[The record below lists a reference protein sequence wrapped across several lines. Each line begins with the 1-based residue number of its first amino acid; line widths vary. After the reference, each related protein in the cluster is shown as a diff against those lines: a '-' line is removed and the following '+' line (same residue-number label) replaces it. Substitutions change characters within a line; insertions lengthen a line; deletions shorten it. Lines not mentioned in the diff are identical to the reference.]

1 MATLLNQDIE
11 MIERMEL
18 DLVSKSQTAFTAAG
32 LTANIHGVYSLDD
45 LEEKE
50 VSDLCG
56 LLAIGVGY
64 AGAEPYNAHKV
75 PLNTAPGGDAAKAV
89 DFLFH
94 IILAVPHGKGCT
106 ERYSAT
112 KLLTVLRQGILG
124 TSCSGDTT
132 NRTWAFVKEFPN
144 IVDST
149 EAMLYYSQVWRI
161 TIPVVRYV

>member
-1 MATLLNQDIE
+1 MALLTNDID

-18 DLVSKSQTAFTAAG
+18 DLVTKAQVAFTTAG

-45 LEEKE
+45 LEDKE

-56 LLAIGVGY
+56 LLAVGIGY
-64 AGAEPYNAHKV
+64 AGAEPYNVHKV
-75 PLNTAPGGDAAKAV
+75 SLNTAPGGEAVKLV

-94 IILAVPHGKGCT
+94 VILAVPHGRGCM

-112 KLLTVLRQGILG
+112 KLLTILRQGILG
-124 TSCSGDTT
+124 TSCSGDMTS
-132 NRTWAFVKEFPN
+132 RTWAFVKEFPN

-161 TIPVVRYV
+161 TIPAVRYV